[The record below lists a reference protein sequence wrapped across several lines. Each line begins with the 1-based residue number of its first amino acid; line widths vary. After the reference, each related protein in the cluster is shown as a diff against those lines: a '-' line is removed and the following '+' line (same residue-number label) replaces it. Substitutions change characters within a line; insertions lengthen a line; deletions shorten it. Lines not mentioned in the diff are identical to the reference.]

1 MLEVS
6 KLAIPLV
13 AGFLLCG
20 NASAQNNI
28 LYVSPKGKV
37 RNHVAYTTIQA
48 AVNAAQPGDGIQVE
62 SATYTEEVSV
72 VNKGSLFLHAVGV
85 ANNGPPTLN
94 GSISCTA
101 TKLTVLGF
109 TIHPQAGNSGI
120 YFTNAPGSYASGNKI
135 TGCSV
140 DAIDIYNS
148 SNCTVTS
155 NEIDNSSYAIGIR
168 SSEYLVIT
176 NNHGS
181 GVPQVFEYSMPD
193 ATDTVTNNN
202 FTP

>member
-1 MLEVS
+1 MLEIS

-20 NASAQNNI
+20 NARAQNI

-37 RNHVAYTTIQA
+37 RNHVAYTKIQD
-48 AVNAAQPGDGIQVE
+48 AVNAAKPGDGIQVE
-62 SATYTEEVSV
+62 AATYTEEVSV
-72 VNKGSLFLHAVGV
+72 VNKGSLLLHAVDV

-94 GSISCTA
+94 GSITCTA
-101 TKLTVLGF
+101 TKLVVLGF
-109 TIHPQAGNSGI
+109 TIHPQLNHSGI
-120 YFTNAPGSYASGNKI
+120 SFINATGSYASGNTI
-135 TGCSV
+135 TGCSI

-168 SSEYLVIT
+168 NSEYLVIT
-176 NNHGS
+176 NNQGS